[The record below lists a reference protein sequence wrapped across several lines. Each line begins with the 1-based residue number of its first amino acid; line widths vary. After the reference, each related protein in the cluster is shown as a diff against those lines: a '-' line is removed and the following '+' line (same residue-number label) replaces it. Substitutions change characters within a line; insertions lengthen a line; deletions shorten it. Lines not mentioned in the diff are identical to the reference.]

1 MEQQVCIV
9 TITMIAIAVISL
21 ISALIMSFG

>member
-9 TITMIAIAVISL
+9 SITMIAVAIITL
-21 ISALIMSFG
+21 ISKFIMTIG

>member
-9 TITMIAIAVISL
+9 TITMIAIAVIAL
-21 ISALIMSFG
+21 ISALIMSVG

>member
-9 TITMIAIAVISL
+9 TLTMIAIAVIAL
-21 ISALIMSFG
+21 ISALIMSVG